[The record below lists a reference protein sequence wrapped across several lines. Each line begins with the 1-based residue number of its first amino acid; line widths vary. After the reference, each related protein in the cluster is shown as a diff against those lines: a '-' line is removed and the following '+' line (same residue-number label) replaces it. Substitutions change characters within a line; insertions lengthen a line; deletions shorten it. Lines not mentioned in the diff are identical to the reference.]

1 MRAFSDSR
9 FKIWNID
16 DKNNF
21 ALVDMSTSRKIN
33 EDIASDK
40 AKVEHNIAKNGYVSE
55 SYKYVR
61 FVGKAYNQLKKHI
74 EVGDT
79 ITNVQM
85 QLDNEGFWNEKTNA
99 VEYPRNTKIT
109 VFEFELPGSSN
120 EDGKPAQTPRNID
133 RAPRVEDPEPEEYD
147 DDNDYSDDENPF

>member
-40 AKVEHNIAKNGYVSE
+40 AKVEHNIAKNGYVS
-55 SYKYVR
+55 
-61 FVGKAYNQLKKHI
+61 
-74 EVGDT
+74 
-79 ITNVQM
+79 
-85 QLDNEGFWNEKTNA
+85 
-99 VEYPRNTKIT
+99 
-109 VFEFELPGSSN
+109 
-120 EDGKPAQTPRNID
+120 
-133 RAPRVEDPEPEEYD
+133 
-147 DDNDYSDDENPF
+147 